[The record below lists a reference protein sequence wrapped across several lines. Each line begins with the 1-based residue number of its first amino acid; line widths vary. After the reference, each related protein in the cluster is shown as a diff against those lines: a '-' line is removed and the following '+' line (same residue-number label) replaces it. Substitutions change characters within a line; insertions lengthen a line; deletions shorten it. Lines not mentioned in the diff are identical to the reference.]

1 MPRHDSKGALM
12 VDDKG
17 EQLFE
22 DVVRAVSLKPI
33 NGEVEDC
40 SKVEEKVERQGAGF
54 GLSSLAL
61 LVFVGLRRRFVK
73 I

>member
-1 MPRHDSKGALM
+1 M